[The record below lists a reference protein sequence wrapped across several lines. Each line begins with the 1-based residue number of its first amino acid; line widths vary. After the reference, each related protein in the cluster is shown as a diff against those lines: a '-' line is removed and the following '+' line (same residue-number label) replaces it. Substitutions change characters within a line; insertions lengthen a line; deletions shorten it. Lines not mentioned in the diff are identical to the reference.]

1 MYAARPS
8 RLTRRPSTILA
19 SDAGGRLALQ
29 VRKNYWDKVR
39 FVSKLSV
46 WLGLSVAVA
55 GASLSMTNRA
65 LAQTA
70 APAEDNDA
78 LTRTAARD
86 LAQQGAEA
94 FERQQYDVALDLFTR
109 AASLVQAPTIA
120 LMRAR
125 SFRQLG
131 RWVEAMDA
139 YESAQRMPTRDTN
152 PAFAEAASTAA
163 QEAAALRSK
172 LPRLNLRVEGSAQTN
187 EVEVLLDSRKFP
199 LALLGVD
206 TPLDPGER
214 HLEVRAKGRT
224 PILRQVTLEEGE
236 REEVLITLQPPPRP
250 APVTPPPVAP
260 VTTLPP
266 RPNETHAQPLA
277 QTLSWAAIGVGAVSL
292 GTGIVTGIVA
302 LDKKS
307 ELDEVCRPGCP
318 RDKED
323 DIHHFRRYKTVS
335 FITIGVGAAVV
346 LGGASVLVY
355 SRIRGSNNIALRLA
369 PDRAVFS
376 LRF

>member
-1 MYAARPS
+1 MRVAHPS

-19 SDAGGRLALQ
+19 SDAARRLALQ
-29 VRKNYWDKVR
+29 VRKNYWGRVR

-46 WLGLSVAVA
+46 WLGLSAVA
-55 GASLSMTNRA
+55 TASLSVANRA

-139 YESAQRMPTRDTN
+139 YEIAQRMPTRDTN
-152 PAFAEAASTAA
+152 PAFAEAATTAA
-163 QEAAALRSK
+163 QEAAALRPK
-172 LPRLNLRVEGSAQTN
+172 LPRLNLRVEGSAKPG
-187 EVEVLLDSRKFP
+187 EAEVLLDSRKFP

-206 TPLDPGER
+206 TPLDPGE
-214 HLEVRAKGRT
+214 HQLEVRAKGQA
-224 PILRQVTLEEGE
+224 PIVRQVALEEGE

-250 APVTPPPVAP
+250 APLAPPPATP
-260 VTTLPP
+260 VRSQPP
-266 RPNETHAQPLA
+266 RPEETRAQPLA
-277 QTLSWAAIGVGAVSL
+277 ETLSWAAIGIGAVSL

-318 RDKED
+318 RDKRD
-323 DIHHFRRYKTVS
+323 DIHYFRSYRTVS
-335 FITIGVGAAVV
+335 FVTIGVGAAAV

-355 SRIRGSNNIALRLA
+355 SRVRGSSNITLRVG
-369 PDRAVFS
+369 PDRAVFA